1 MRDLVR
7 KLQSTSSQ
15 SRINAI
21 EDSYRGSKFAQSNH
35 KVEWM
40 GYDQKG
46 QALVK
51 SSGKVY
57 SGTNLSRT
65 SLKPRER
72 VLMRTGKGVKTITN

>member
-40 GYDQKG
+40 GYNQKG
-46 QALVK
+46 RALVK
-51 SSGKVY
+51 SGGKVY
-57 SGTNLSRT
+57 SGKNLSKT
-65 SLKPRER
+65 SSRPRER
-72 VLMRTGKGVKTITN
+72 VLMRTITN